1 MNFNKILIVCLLLLS
16 FASLT
21 NLFAEEHESKEQDI
35 VEKAKEINQ
44 QVKKQMAEKEQ
55 NISSEITSQ
64 EEPLPLN
71 DPFVGD
77 ASLASGSSSLS
88 GQISDEELQN
98 ELSLYNFKL
107 IAIMTGEYESYVSLI
122 NASGEILTLQL
133 HEELSEGVKLIALK
147 PEEAVFQKADE
158 KYLIINF
165 KNQIKETAE
174 AF

>member
-1 MNFNKILIVCLLLLS
+1 M
-16 FASLT
+16 SLT
-21 NLFAEEHESKEQDI
+21 NSFATEHESEEKNI
-35 VEKAKEINQ
+35 IEKAKEINQ
-44 QVKKQMAEKEQ
+44 KVKLQQLEKKE
-55 NISSEITSQ
+55 NISSEIGSQ

-77 ASLASGSSSLS
+77 ASLASGTSSLS
-88 GQISDEELQN
+88 GKISDEELQN

-107 IAIMTGEYESYVSLI
+107 VGIMTGEYESYVSLI
-122 NASGEILTLQL
+122 NSSGEILTLQL
-133 HEELSEGVKLIALK
+133 HEELSEGVKLIGLK

-165 KNQIKETAE
+165 KNQIKEKSE

>member
-1 MNFNKILIVCLLLLS
+1 MSFNKILIICLLLS
-16 FASLT
+16 FVSLT
-21 NLFAEEHESKEQDI
+21 NSFAAEHESEEKNI
-35 VEKAKEINQ
+35 IEKAKEINQ
-44 QVKKQMAEKEQ
+44 KVKLQQAEKEA
-55 NISSEITSQ
+55 NISSEIGSP

-77 ASLASGSSSLS
+77 ASLASSSSSLS
-88 GQISDEELQN
+88 GEISAEELKN

-107 IAIMTGEYESYVSLI
+107 VGIMTGEYESYVSLI
-122 NASGEILTLQL
+122 NSSGEILTLQL

-165 KNQIKETAE
+165 KNQIKETSE

>member
-1 MNFNKILIVCLLLLS
+1 MIFKKITILILVTIFCFS
-16 FASLT
+16 NVIADNHDT
-21 NLFAEEHESKEQDI
+21 EQNILD
-35 VEKAKEINQ
+35 KAKEINEKI
-44 QVKKQMAEKEQ
+44 KKQQAEKNA
-55 NISSEITSQ
+55 NISSEVGNV
-64 EEPLPLN
+64 EPLPLN

-77 ASLASGSSSLS
+77 ASLASSSSSLS
-88 GQISDEELQN
+88 GEISAEELKN

-107 IAIMTGEYESYVSLI
+107 VGIMTGEYESYVSLI
-122 NASGEILTLQL
+122 NSSGEILTLQL

-165 KNQIKETAE
+165 KNQIKETSE

>member
-1 MNFNKILIVCLLLLS
+1 M
-16 FASLT
+16 SLT
-21 NLFAEEHESKEQDI
+21 NLFAEEHESKEKDI

-44 QVKKQMAEKEQ
+44 KVKLKQLEKEK

-107 IAIMTGEYESYVSLI
+107 VAIMSGEYESYVSLI
-122 NASGEILTLQL
+122 NSSGEILTLQL

-165 KNQIKETAE
+165 KNQIKETSE

>member
-1 MNFNKILIVCLLLLS
+1 MNFNKILIVCLLLIFVS
-16 FASLT
+16 FT
-21 NLFAEEHESKEQDI
+21 NSFAEEHESNEKDI

-44 QVKKQMAEKEQ
+44 KVKKQLADKEN

-107 IAIMTGEYESYVSLI
+107 VAIMTGEYESYVSLI

-165 KNQIKETAE
+165 KNQIKETSE

>member
-1 MNFNKILIVCLLLLS
+1 MIFFRNVIFVICI
-16 FASLT
+16 
-21 NLFAEEHESKEQDI
+21 LFAVSIAYADNHDTEKNI

-44 QVKKQMAEKEQ
+44 QVKKQMAEQEK

-133 HEELSEGVKLIALK
+133 HEELSEGVQLIALK

-165 KNQIKETAE
+165 KNQIKETSE

>member
-1 MNFNKILIVCLLLLS
+1 VNFNKILIVCLLLIFVS
-16 FASLT
+16 FT
-21 NLFAEEHESKEQDI
+21 NSFAEEHESNEKDI

-44 QVKKQMAEKEQ
+44 KVKKQLADKEN

-107 IAIMTGEYESYVSLI
+107 VAIMTGEYESYVSLI

-165 KNQIKETAE
+165 KNQIKETSE

>member
-1 MNFNKILIVCLLLLS
+1 M
-16 FASLT
+16 SLT
-21 NLFAEEHESKEQDI
+21 NSFAEEHESEEKNI

-122 NASGEILTLQL
+122 NSSGEILTLQL
-133 HEELSEGVKLIALK
+133 HEELSEGVQLIALK